1 LQRYN
6 VRPGY
11 IVEFGST
18 EAIKQAAVLGGGIA
32 WLPGVCMLRELAAG
46 ELVRLPVKPLTIRRP
61 LSVIRRSGSYTAPAT
76 EAFLDMLN
84 IHRISPKGS

>member
-1 LQRYN
+1 LQRHG

-18 EAIKQAAVLGGGIA
+18 EAIKQAAVHGGGVA
-32 WLPGVCMLRELAAG
+32 WLPRVCMPRELAAG

-61 LSVIRRSGSYTAPAT
+61 LSVIRRSEGYTAPAT
-76 EAFLDMLN
+76 EAFLEVLSA
-84 IHRISPKGS
+84 RRRLAEA